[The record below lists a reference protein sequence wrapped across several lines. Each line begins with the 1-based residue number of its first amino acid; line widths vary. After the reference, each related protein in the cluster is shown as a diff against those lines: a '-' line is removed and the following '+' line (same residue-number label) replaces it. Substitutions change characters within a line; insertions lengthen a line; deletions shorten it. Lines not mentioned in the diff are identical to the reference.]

1 MSRQDIH
8 NIQYQLNLQC
18 IEKHSNDY
26 MSVSAWVAEMQDL
39 AYNPVLVFKN
49 QGDEQGD
56 ECDNI
61 GRFFTCISNRI
72 SMRHNVAV
80 W

>member
-39 AYNPVLVFKN
+39 AYNPVLVFKIKVMSRVMN
-49 QGDEQGD
+49 ATILERQIFYLHVEQIIN
-56 ECDNI
+56 E
-61 GRFFTCISNRI
+61 T
-72 SMRHNVAV
+72 
-80 W
+80 